1 VQWLAVSANI
11 NGGVTGTLR
20 ADTRDQKAADD
31 LRAVISGAIAAGRLM
46 GGQDQRALTV
56 LNSLQLTGTGTTVAL
71 SFTLPPDVLDVLSG
85 VAAAKGLKK

>member
-1 VQWLAVSANI
+1 
-11 NGGVTGTLR
+11 
-20 ADTRDQKAADD
+20 
-31 LRAVISGAIAAGRLM
+31 
-46 GGQDQRALTV
+46 V